1 MTSKR
6 NIESRIDDLSTDD
19 ESDNATTV
27 YIYDAADADEPVCVI
42 GGEDE

>member
-6 NIESRIDDLSTDD
+6 NIGNRIEGLSTDD
-19 ESDNATTV
+19 EDDDDGGV

-42 GGEDE
+42 GGED